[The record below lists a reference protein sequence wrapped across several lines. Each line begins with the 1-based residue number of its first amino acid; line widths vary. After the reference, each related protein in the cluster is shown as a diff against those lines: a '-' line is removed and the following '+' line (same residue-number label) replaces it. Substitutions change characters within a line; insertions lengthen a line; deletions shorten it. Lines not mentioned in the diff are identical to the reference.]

1 MHTFTYQSIQ
11 TAGSTFALPRRT
23 RYISVSGASLRS
35 KHSLPGIHLS
45 AGRTVVG
52 YLYCQGLWVLQ
63 YLESE
68 LLVRHPDQVLL
79 CNQSESQLQTTL
91 RMVGFKTKCS
101 KIRTGASLG
110 HTISGH
116 SASCGSGQ
124 KDTPRL
130 QSSGDSNM
138 AGLQYIS

>member
-1 MHTFTYQSIQ
+1 MLPFGLSTASQVFTC
-11 TAGSTFALPRRT
+11 L
-23 RYISVSGASLRS
+23 
-35 KHSLPGIHLS
+35 
-45 AGRTVVG
+45 GRTVVG
-52 YLYCQGLWVLQ
+52 YLHRQGILLLP

-68 LLVRHPDQVLL
+68 WLVRHPDQVLL

-130 QSSGDSNM
+130 KSSGDSST